1 MIGYS
6 MFRPIEEL
14 NGNIYVSVDELYKR
28 DDELRK
34 RETEI
39 INLSRD
45 LRNEKEA
52 YIRMYHDYLELQ
64 DRTNA
69 ALKYIGSK
77 EQYDD
82 DFDTECIKL
91 KMMLKG
97 E

>member
-1 MIGYS
+1 MIGYRI
-6 MFRPIEEL
+6 FRPIEEL
-14 NGNIYVSVDELYKR
+14 DGNIYVSVDELYKR

-34 RETEI
+34 RETEV

-52 YIRMYHDYLELQ
+52 YIRMYHNYLELL

-77 EQYDD
+77 EHYDD

-91 KMMLKG
+91 NLMLK
-97 E
+97 EE